1 MAYPRDTPRV
11 GAPPSPPQ
19 ARGLYPTGA
28 SLSSSP
34 VFFARCAACRA
45 RRSCLLALCRKSC
58 GPYALGVAVQ
68 MQGKPAVAALIAALP
83 KTTDAALRNG
93 ILGGLAHV
101 EDPTLATRV
110 RDFALDQQ
118 VKVGEMGSL
127 LMGGRDTAAGRDAMW
142 QWFTTHYKQV
152 LGRTGSFAGGYLPRL
167 AAGGGCSTPEVER
180 LQAFFEPRMN
190 DAAGIARGLAQTGE
204 SIQLCAALKGAQDPA
219 AILR

>member
-1 MAYPRDTPRV
+1 MVD
-11 GAPPSPPQ
+11 
-19 ARGLYPTGA
+19 
-28 SLSSSP
+28 
-34 VFFARCAACRA
+34 CAH
-45 RRSCLLALCRKSC
+45 
-58 GPYALGVAVQ
+58 ALGMAVQ
-68 MQGKPAVAALIAALP
+68 TQGKPAVDALIAALP

-93 ILGGLAHV
+93 ILDGLASV

-110 RDFALDQQ
+110 RDFALDKQ

-127 LMGGRDTAAGRDAMW
+127 LMGGRDTRAGRDAMW
-142 QWFTTHYKQV
+142 QWFTDHYREV

-180 LQAFFEPRMN
+180 LQAFFKPRMN

-219 AILR
+219 AILK